1 MWRKKYFATTLLCA
15 VLTAVVASGAT
26 YAAAAPGAD
35 PSVQDMVDALAKKPA
50 SEPGTVRMRSLGA
63 PKPTPSLNPGQLQ
76 LSVQFELASATI
88 SAGSRALL
96 ARLGEAM
103 NSSALSATRFRI
115 EGHTD
120 ASGDAKVNLALSE
133 RRAQG
138 VRQFLISNN
147 RIDASRLSAVGK
159 GSSEPIDRANPAAAA
174 NRRVVI
180 VALDA
185 AAPGTATPPPASDA
199 AATAQKGSTSVAGTV
214 RQLKGEVSATR
225 GSAAVTVAAGST
237 MNESD
242 AIATAATGSVLIQ
255 LEDGAKLLI
264 RPNSRV
270 ILSRVTN
277 SGPLAA
283 LEHSIDL
290 ITGAL
295 RYVTGSVG
303 HSRPQG
309 VRFKTPTAT
318 IGIRGTDI
326 DIVYAPKM
334 RSLGAQG
341 TYVRVNS
348 GEISLDGSDGSSV
361 RVAKDEQAFAGAPGP
376 LMRGGGREPAARKL
390 AAPAT
395 VFASE
400 ELDSLLTEK

>member
-1 MWRKKYFATTLLCA
+1 MWRGRYFAATLLCA
-15 VLTAVVASGAT
+15 LLAAIGGTGNAV
-26 YAAAAPGAD
+26 AAPAAD
-35 PSVQDMVDALAKKPA
+35 PSVQDMVDALGKKPA
-50 SEPGTVRMRSLGA
+50 AITGAVRMRSLGA
-63 PKPTPSLNPGQLQ
+63 PKPASPPSPGRLQ

-88 SAGSRALL
+88 SADSRALL

-103 NSSALSATRFRI
+103 NSPALSSTRFRI

-120 ASGDAKVNLALSE
+120 ASGDARANLALSA
-133 RRAQG
+133 RRAEG
-138 VRQFLISNN
+138 VRQFLVGE
-147 RIDASRLSAVGK
+147 RGVDASRLTAVGK
-159 GSSEPIDRANPAAAA
+159 GSSEPIDRTNPAAAA

-180 VALDA
+180 VALGESA
-185 AAPGTATPPPASDA
+185 AVEAAPPAAIESATSAAKSRDA
-199 AATAQKGSTSVAGTV
+199 IAGTV
-214 RQLKGEVSATR
+214 RQLKGEVTATR
-225 GSAAVTVAAGST
+225 GSTPIAVATGSS
-237 MNESD
+237 MIEGD
-242 AIATAATGSVLIQ
+242 AISTAANGSVLIQ

-283 LEHSIDL
+283 LEHAIEL
-290 ITGAL
+290 ATGAL

-303 HSRPQG
+303 QNRPQG
-309 VRFKTPTAT
+309 VRFTTPTAT

-341 TYVRVNS
+341 TYVRVNR

-376 LMRGGGREPAARKL
+376 RMRGGGREPAARKL
-390 AAPAT
+390 TAPAA
-395 VFASE
+395 VFAPE
-400 ELDSLLTEK
+400 ELDSMLTER